1 MSASPETPLFVYGSL
16 LLGQRSDGYLGGLER
31 WPARVQ
37 GALYRLPAGYP
48 ALVVHRSV
56 IPGASWVQG
65 ELVAL
70 EHARRL
76 TVLDLYEG
84 VGRGL
89 FRRELHQVQSG
100 QRSVHA
106 WVYTMSAGAVQAA
119 RGTVLRG
126 GDWRRVSP
134 RMRRRR

>member
-1 MSASPETPLFVYGSL
+1 MSTAHDTPLFVYGSL
-16 LLGQRSDGYLGGLER
+16 LLGQRADGYLGGLER

-37 GALYRLPAGYP
+37 GTLYRLPAGYP
-48 ALVVHRSV
+48 ALVVNRSV
-56 IPGASWVQG
+56 VPGASWVQG

-70 EHARRL
+70 DHARRL

-84 VGRGL
+84 VERGL
-89 FRRELHQVQSG
+89 FKRELHQVQSG

-106 WVYTMSAGAVQAA
+106 WVYTMSEGAVRATG
-119 RGTVLRG
+119 GTVLRG

>member
-1 MSASPETPLFVYGSL
+1 MEALDTPLFVYGSL
-16 LLGQRSDGYLGGLER
+16 LLGQRGDGYLGGLER

-56 IPGASWVQG
+56 VPGATWVQG
-65 ELVAL
+65 ELV
-70 EHARRL
+70 RL
-76 TVLDLYEG
+76 DRPGRLKVLDIYEG
-84 VGRGL
+84 VERGL
-89 FRRELHQVQSG
+89 FRRQLFQVQSG

-106 WVYTMSAGAVQAA
+106 WVYTMSATAIQGQRA
-119 RGTVLRG
+119 LRLKG

-134 RMRRRR
+134 AMRRRR